1 MPSWLCL
8 LHSDN
13 FTVPSSQCFLHR
25 TFFKGLIHITFFT
38 VPSLQ
43 HLLHSA
49 LFSVPSSQCPP
60 LTFSPH
66 TRLFTLA
73 NNVIS
78 TLSIFERF
86 SEFYFGILRCKLE
99 FVTGMSR
106 RWCRKYPAKIKT
118 LTTATLTSA
127 SLRQIKLPA
136 LWMGT
141 WRTRVWVELNWSW
154 RQITTSFWR

>member
-1 MPSWLCL
+1 MPSSLCL
-8 LHSDN
+8 LLSA
-13 FTVPSSQCFLHR
+13 FFAVPSSQCLLHNY
-25 TFFKGLIHITFFT
+25 FFKCLIHITFFT

-43 HLLHSA
+43 CLLHSA
-49 LFSVPSSQCPP
+49 LFTVPSSQFPP
-60 LTFSPH
+60 FTFSPH
-66 TRLFTLA
+66 TRPFTLA

-78 TLSIFERF
+78 ALSIFERF

-118 LTTATLTSA
+118 LTTTTLTSA
-127 SLRQIKLPA
+127 PLRQIKVPA

-141 WRTRVWVELNWSW
+141 WRTRVWVELKLKANYD
-154 RQITTSFWR
+154 IFLAVD